1 MNPVDAIT
9 SAQAALVIAPPATPE
24 ELDELDELAAELDV
38 PLPEDLRAVLGLVQ
52 RLLRR

>member
-24 ELDELDELAAELDV
+24 ELDELEV
-38 PLPEDLRAVLGLVQ
+38 PLPEDLRAVLGLMQ